1 MSDEVVQ
8 WLAEIRVLKQE
19 LAQCRS
25 ELDVAYQSSARWRDL
40 YSTEAKQR
48 RIEASLARETA
59 NQLKAEIRALKDK
72 GSLAPQDPSETAG
85 AVEREIAQLS
95 IAQCRQQLQAAME
108 ERDRAIA
115 ALQAEQEQH
124 QRTRASLTA
133 VIGDT
138 VEQLTRVRTAQQ
150 PSSSPEPLEQ
160 N

>member
-8 WLAEIRVLKQE
+8 WLAEIRSLKQE

-25 ELDVAYQSSARWRDL
+25 ELDVAYQSSAHWRDL

-48 RIEASLARETA
+48 RIEARLAQEA
-59 NQLKAEIRALKDK
+59 ASQLKAEIRALQQTKNVPLD
-72 GSLAPQDPSETAG
+72 SSEASA
-85 AVEREIAQLS
+85 AVEREMAELKTTTQLKQKLKE
-95 IAQCRQQLQAAME
+95 ALT
-108 ERDRAIA
+108 ERDRALD
-115 ALQAEQEQH
+115 ALKAEQEQH

-138 VEQLTRVRTAQQ
+138 VEQLTRVRTTQFGKNG
-150 PSSSPEPLEQ
+150 EER